1 MRLVEWVNLEQDK
14 LLLGE
19 LSEDSVMY
27 FLLPICLFSNSS
39 GSDGVWS
46 LFPRQVFGFVLEA
59 CRGLELPGGE
69 GPFQILF

>member
-1 MRLVEWVNLEQDK
+1 MRLVEWVNLERDE

-19 LSEDSVMY
+19 LSEDSVQY
-27 FLLPICLFSNSS
+27 IFFSKFDSS
-39 GSDGVWS
+39 GSDGVWRM
-46 LFPRQVFGFVLEA
+46 LLRQVLGFVLEA